1 MLFKQLIGTR
11 VLSVAHSTEL
21 GRTLRI
27 YAFCSRNITGAVAVV
42 AININTTPQSFDFE
56 GFAVTPRLEYQLTAP
71 GGNMSSLSIDL
82 NGKTLFASPTGE
94 LPDLSPVEVDDGTA
108 VSMAPL
114 SYGFFVF
121 PEANAAACT

>member
-1 MLFKQLIGTR
+1 
-11 VLSVAHSTEL
+11 
-21 GRTLRI
+21 
-27 YAFCSRNITGAVAVV
+27 
-42 AININTTPQSFDFE
+42 
-56 GFAVTPRLEYQLTAP
+56 
-71 GGNMSSLSIDL
+71 MSSLSIDL

-121 PEANAAACT
+121 PEANAAACV